1 MSSNIILSEEDINRL
16 INAYGRVDIR
26 IDYIKH
32 DVKSI
37 MENENFTKEK
47 AIERILEILKIW
59 TMEG

>member
-26 IDYIKH
+26 IDYINH

-37 MENENFTKEK
+37 MKNENFTKEK
-47 AIERILEILKIW
+47 AIERILEILKI
-59 TMEG
+59 